1 MKSIRIRIQ
10 GANIAEICQQV
21 LKAGIKKKLIND
33 SNFGSIFVTISP
45 LKSQKLFTVLALC
58 KNLYLQADFY
68 SLYPDLCLDPDPYE
82 G

>member
-1 MKSIRIRIQ
+1 MIPI
-10 GANIAEICQQV
+10 
-21 LKAGIKKKLIND
+21 LDL
-33 SNFGSIFVTISP
+33 F
-45 LKSQKLFTVLALC
+45 LSQLALTSHKNCLTVLALC